1 MVSYNMSNFDLNSFF
16 SNDLLKTN
24 KGGAKESIYKKDIFE
39 GVDNKK
45 SLRTKLRKLMFNYC
59 SSIINITDNEKAKNL
74 AKDFSNFYASVYKVN
89 DFSLS
94 SVSSANTEESKK
106 EILTKGLEKFNTLL
120 NEKKGSTVL
129 ILVVMEDGLVP
140 RRPISDWRLA
150 RMCLNPCCD
159 GRGLVPIR
167 NINTTE
173 MTN

>member
-1 MVSYNMSNFDLNSFF
+1 MSSFDLNSFF

-59 SSIINITDNEKAKNL
+59 SSILNITDDEKSKNL
-74 AKDFSNFYASVYKVN
+74 AKDFENFYNSVYRVN

-106 EILTKGLEKFNTLL
+106 EILSKGLLKFQSLL
-120 NEKKGSTVL
+120 NEKS
-129 ILVVMEDGLVP
+129 
-140 RRPISDWRLA
+140 
-150 RMCLNPCCD
+150 
-159 GRGLVPIR
+159 
-167 NINTTE
+167 NTTKNKKSS
-173 MTN
+173 TK

>member
-1 MVSYNMSNFDLNSFF
+1 MGSFDLNSFF

-24 KGGAKESIYKKDIFE
+24 KGGAKENIYKKDIFE

-59 SSIINITDNEKAKNL
+59 HSILNITETEKAKNL
-74 AKDFSNFYASVYKVN
+74 AKDFANFYSSVYRVN

-120 NEKKGSTVL
+120 NEKGSTTKNKKGSTK
-129 ILVVMEDGLVP
+129 
-140 RRPISDWRLA
+140 
-150 RMCLNPCCD
+150 
-159 GRGLVPIR
+159 
-167 NINTTE
+167 
-173 MTN
+173 

>member
-1 MVSYNMSNFDLNSFF
+1 MGNFDLNSFF

-24 KGGAKESIYKKDIFE
+24 KGGAKENIYKKDIFD

-59 SSIINITDNEKAKNL
+59 NSILNITDSEKAKNL
-74 AKDFSNFYASVYKVN
+74 AKDFSNFYSSVYKVN

-120 NEKKGSTVL
+120 NEKKDSTTKNKKGSTK
-129 ILVVMEDGLVP
+129 
-140 RRPISDWRLA
+140 
-150 RMCLNPCCD
+150 
-159 GRGLVPIR
+159 
-167 NINTTE
+167 
-173 MTN
+173 

>member
-1 MVSYNMSNFDLNSFF
+1 MSSFDLNSFF

-59 SSIINITDNEKAKNL
+59 SSILNITETEKAKNL
-74 AKDFSNFYASVYKVN
+74 AKDFANFYSSVYRVN

-106 EILTKGLEKFNTLL
+106 EILMKGLSKFQSLL
-120 NEKKGSTVL
+120 NDNNTAKNKKKQ
-129 ILVVMEDGLVP
+129 
-140 RRPISDWRLA
+140 
-150 RMCLNPCCD
+150 
-159 GRGLVPIR
+159 
-167 NINTTE
+167 
-173 MTN
+173 